1 MADGIHGKLYLHAWY
16 PTYSMFM
23 AMSRLKRKGNGSSLR
38 PTSADHGRDWA
49 EDDKSV
55 GKKVEPLDPAD
66 GIGEPVSNM
75 QVGPRPRRQRR
86 RWEIVSKLQRGCKA
100 AARCTVMKRGEM
112 SSALHSLRAA
122 ELILLYCAAAL

>member
-1 MADGIHGKLYLHAWY
+1 MVGSLSEASHIQTVARLLSPRRRRFMRSHMFHKSSAPLFLGATPLPTWAPFISTAERHGIHGKLYLHAWY

-75 QVGPRPRRQRR
+75 Q
-86 RWEIVSKLQRGCKA
+86 
-100 AARCTVMKRGEM
+100 
-112 SSALHSLRAA
+112 
-122 ELILLYCAAAL
+122 